1 VMGSV
6 MRVARGRTAVAVLGV
21 AVMVVSSA
29 VAAAG
34 ALATTGG
41 PPAPVGEWAPH
52 ELLVEYRAAS
62 SARDVREGVE
72 SAGAHVER
80 TLGTPWAPGRRLV
93 LVESTERSVPEL
105 MDIFREDP
113 LVVRVSPNY
122 RDRVC
127 DTTPNDTSYGSQWG
141 LPKIAAPAAWDTTT
155 GSSDVVI
162 ADIDTGV
169 DYNHPDLAAN
179 MWHNPNEIAAN
190 GVDDDGNGYVDD
202 VYGIDSNA
210 MNGDPFPKHSFADVG
225 HGTHVAGICA
235 AVGNNGTGITGTMWS
250 GRIMAIQTFSSD
262 GTANQADEI
271 TAIDYVIHE
280 KTHDGVDVAAINA
293 SWGGYGS
300 ADPLVRD
307 AIRAAG
313 DAGIVFCAAA
323 GNDHHNNDS
332 TPYYPSSYTLPCI
345 IAVAASDASDD
356 LAGFSNYGVTSVDL
370 AAPGVD
376 ILSTLPGN
384 SYAAWEGT
392 SMATPFV
399 TGSVGLCAAQHPA
412 ETANQRVARIVKNV
426 DAVSGLSGTCVSG
439 GRLNVNKAV
448 GAAAPSLDDEIPG
461 VVITASP
468 VTDTVDS
475 SSDVDDV
482 FSIDL
487 NAGDLV
493 EASIDGAAGSDFDLY
508 LFPPGAASVVLPGS
522 AVARATGASYPDSLA
537 YAARTTGTYYLDVHA
552 GSGGGAYTLTYA
564 VTPDTSRP
572 TTKAWA
578 PRTGVPRY
586 GPATIRYRLID
597 TPGVGRVY
605 AQLLVKK
612 ASTGRT
618 VKKVEIGWKSVNVTL
633 RQRLKCSMAKGRYR
647 VYIAGT
653 TRDLADNPFQLATA
667 YGILV
672 VK

>member
-21 AVMVVSSA
+21 AVMVVSLG
-29 VAAAG
+29 VAAA
-34 ALATTGG
+34 ASGG
-41 PPAPVGEWAPH
+41 PPAPVEEWAPH

-62 SARDVREGVE
+62 SARDVRDGVGA
-72 SAGAHVER
+72 AGARIER

-93 LVESTERSVPEL
+93 LVESTEHSVSEL
-105 MDIFREDP
+105 MAIFADDP
-113 LVVRVSPNY
+113 LVLRVSPNY

-235 AVGNNGTGITGTMWS
+235 AVGNNGSGIAGTMWT

-262 GTANQADEI
+262 GAAYHDDEI
-271 TAIDYVIHE
+271 AAIDYVIHE
-280 KTHDGVDVAAINA
+280 KTHDGVNVVAINA
-293 SWGGYGS
+293 SWGSYGS
-300 ADPLVRD
+300 ADPSV
-307 AIRAAG
+307 RAAIQAAG
-313 DAGIVFCAAA
+313 NAGIVFCAAA
-323 GNDHHNNDS
+323 GNETKNNDS
-332 TPYYPSSYTLPCI
+332 IPHYPSSYPLPCI
-345 IAVAASDASDD
+345 IAVAASDASDA
-356 LAGFSNYGVTSVDL
+356 LASFSCYGATSVDL
-370 AAPGVD
+370 AAPGTG
-376 ILSTLPGN
+376 ILSTWPSD
-384 SYAAWEGT
+384 SYASWDGT
-392 SMATPFV
+392 SVATPFV

-412 ETANQRVARIVKNV
+412 ETANQRVARIVDNV
-426 DAVSGLSGTCVSG
+426 DAVPALSGKCVSG
-439 GRLNVNKAV
+439 GRLNLNKAL
-448 GAAAPSLDDEIPG
+448 GAVAPPADDEIPG
-461 VVITASP
+461 VAIPASP

-475 SSDVDDV
+475 ASDSDDV
-482 FSIDL
+482 YSIDL
-487 NAGDLV
+487 NGGDLL

-508 LFPPGAASVVLPGS
+508 LFPPDAASVAFPGS
-522 AVARATGASYPDSLA
+522 AVARARGTSYPDSFA
-537 YAARTTGTYYLDVHA
+537 YAARTTGIHYLDVYA

-633 RQRLKCSMAKGRYR
+633 RQRLKCSMAKGRYH

-653 TRDLADNPFQLATA
+653 TRDLADNPWQIATA